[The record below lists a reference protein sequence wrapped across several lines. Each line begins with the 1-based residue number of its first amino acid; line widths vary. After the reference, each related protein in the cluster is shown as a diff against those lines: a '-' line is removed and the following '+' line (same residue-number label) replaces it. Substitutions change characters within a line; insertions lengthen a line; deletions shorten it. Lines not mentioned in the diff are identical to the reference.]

1 MDENQQLR
9 IGNKG
14 VIDLRIGGDAKYI
27 GVSASGL
34 GEMRQ
39 SIKNDA
45 EQAASF
51 GVQFMD
57 VGSARGA
64 SGEALRIRVAARTTT
79 IQQIA
84 VAAGAGLEQVLK
96 MRGAVGRRG
105 PERGFGVAAD

>member
-1 MDENQQLR
+1 MSDVDENQQLR
-9 IGNKG
+9 VGNKG

-27 GVSASGL
+27 GISSAGL
-34 GEMRQ
+34 GEMRESLKADQ
-39 SIKNDA
+39 EI
-45 EQAASF
+45 ASRF

-84 VAAGAGLEQVLK
+84 VAAGAALEQCLK
-96 MRGAVGRRG
+96 YLRDVGR
-105 PERGFGVAAD
+105 